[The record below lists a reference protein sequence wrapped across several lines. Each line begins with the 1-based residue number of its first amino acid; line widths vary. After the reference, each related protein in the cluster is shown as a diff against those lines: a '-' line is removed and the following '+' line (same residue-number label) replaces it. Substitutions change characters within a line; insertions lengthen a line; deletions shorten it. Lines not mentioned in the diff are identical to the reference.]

1 MRKNKFIS
9 FCKKF
14 KVQIIILLLV
24 IIVWFGDSIIDS
36 IFFYKE
42 PFQDIAVLNVPYFE
56 YYFRFSLIALLIII
70 GFIIVRKNNEQKR
83 AKTVLDKERE
93 QMLKIFDS
101 ISQPIYII
109 DPKNHEL
116 LYTNKA
122 LREIYGED
130 VSKKCHDYFLDNPTV
145 CSGCLMPEIEKI
157 GADDVYPREF
167 YNEKTGRYF
176 GCIDRKMK
184 WSDGRDVIYTF
195 SIDITEQRKIE
206 SERSRANKFETM
218 EVLADTLVHDF
229 NNLLAT
235 MIMSISVAKDYSK
248 NLEKVTSL
256 LSMAEDA
263 AYRAKDITHQLLTFT
278 KRSEPQ
284 LENVNFQRILKE
296 STDLVLRESKI
307 EYDISIDK
315 NISNILIDVGQ
326 VVQVVNNLLINAKQ
340 AIMEKEKGKITAGMH
355 NADPNKVKELLNTD
369 SKYICITVQ
378 DNGTG
383 ITKENMSKIFTPYFT
398 TKENGLGLGLASCF
412 SIIKKHNGIITVDS
426 TFKEGTVFSVYLP
439 ASKRKSTQNEK
450 VDENVDTNIRIL
462 FVEDDEL
469 VGSVTGIMIKHL
481 GYKIKVE
488 NDENRAIEIFK
499 SQIAKKEPVNIVMI
513 DLTAP
518 HNISPKEI
526 LNRFKVIDP
535 EIKSILTS
543 GIDSDTILKEY
554 VEFGFNAVLKKPF
567 RTSDI
572 VSAVNRALSSN

>member
-1 MRKNKFIS
+1 MKANIIIS
-9 FCKKF
+9 FYKKF
-14 KVQIIILLLV
+14 KVQIIILLL
-24 IIVWFGDSIIDS
+24 IIAVWFGDSIIDS
-36 IFFYKE
+36 IFFYEE
-42 PFQDIAVLNVPYFE
+42 PFEDVALLNVPYFE

-70 GFIIVRKNNEQKR
+70 GYVLVRKNNDQRK

-101 ISQPIYII
+101 INQPIYII
-109 DPKNHEL
+109 DPKNHDL

-122 LREIYGED
+122 LRKIYGED
-130 VSKKCHDYFLDNPTV
+130 VSKKCHDYFLDYPTV
-145 CSGCLMPEIEKI
+145 CSGCLMPKIEKL

-167 YNEKTGRYF
+167 YNEKTGKYF
-176 GCIDRKMK
+176 GCVDRKMK

-206 SERSRANKFETM
+206 AERSRANKFETM

-248 NLEKVTSL
+248 EMEKVSSL

-296 STDLVLRESKI
+296 STDLVLRESGI
-307 EYDISIDK
+307 DYDISIEK
-315 NISNILIDVGQ
+315 NIPNIHIDVGQ
-326 VVQVVNNLLINAKQ
+326 IVQVINNLLINAKQ
-340 AIMEKEKGKITAGMH
+340 AVANKEKGKISAGMY
-355 NADPNKVKELLNTD
+355 NAESNKVKELLGKD
-369 SKYICITVQ
+369 SKYICITVK
-378 DNGTG
+378 DNGSG
-383 ITKENMSKIFTPYFT
+383 ITKENMNKIFTPYFT
-398 TKENGLGLGLASCF
+398 TKKEGLGLGLASCF
-412 SIIKKHNGIITVDS
+412 SIVKKHDGIITVES
-426 TFKEGTVFSVYLP
+426 TAGEGTIFSVYLP
-439 ASKRKSTQNEK
+439 ASKGKSAQNEK
-450 VDENVDTNIRIL
+450 VDENVDTSVRIL

-481 GYKIKVE
+481 GYKINVE
-488 NDENRAIEIFK
+488 NDENRAVEIFK
-499 SQIAKKEPVNIVMI
+499 NQIAKKEPVNIVMI

-518 HNISPKEI
+518 HNINPKEI
-526 LNRFKVIDP
+526 LNRFKIIDP
-535 EIKSILTS
+535 NIKSILTS

-554 VEFGFNAVLKKPF
+554 VDFGFNAVLKKPF

-572 VSAVNRALSSN
+572 VSAVNRALSSS